1 MLATTELNESKDSEN
16 NVSLQEMSLRHG
28 FQQTQ
33 QSHPVNVKHPV
44 APNTMANHFFLT
56 LDFEKV
62 REDNKMMAS
71 QQVDKEDMG
80 EKKKEKRRN
89 RKRKERGIEE
99 EEEETEK
106 KKVLAKKDKE
116 IG

>member
-1 MLATTELNESKDSEN
+1 M
-16 NVSLQEMSLRHG
+16 
-28 FQQTQ
+28 
-33 QSHPVNVKHPV
+33 
-44 APNTMANHFFLT
+44 
-56 LDFEKV
+56 EKV
-62 REDNKMMAS
+62 REDNRMMAS

-106 KKVLAKKDKE
+106 RKCWLRR
-116 IG
+116 IRR